1 MQEVV
6 FENVENLSPSHYV
19 DVFDGNDV
27 PINGVLLNVGHDVSN
42 IWNDPLD
49 GALIED
55 LLDGPF
61 FWVLCH
67 MLLLL
72 TLSLHNPY
80 TTSFNFYW
88 FHCPG
93 LKFSY
98 EDL

>member
-1 MQEVV
+1 
-6 FENVENLSPSHYV
+6 
-19 DVFDGNDV
+19 
-27 PINGVLLNVGHDVSN
+27 
-42 IWNDPLD
+42 
-49 GALIED
+49 LIED